1 MSKDTTSGA
10 KTGTQGD
17 AQVADAAPGN
27 WVDAYAPAILKP
39 YLRLMRADRP
49 IGFWLLLWPCWWSTA
64 LAAGKEHDYF
74 PNVKL
79 LFLFAVGAFVMR
91 GAGCVYN
98 DILDREI
105 DAKVARTRSRPIPSG
120 AVSVTQAWIFLGL
133 LLAAGFGVLLAVGAV
148 GRPEYNWFVVGL
160 GVASLI
166 PVALYP
172 KMKRITNWPQAVL
185 GLAFSWGAL
194 MGWAAVEGSLN
205 GAAVALYLGSIAW
218 TIGYDT
224 IYALQDKEDDAL
236 IGVKSTALRFGE
248 NTKLWVGFFY
258 AMAGSGVAL
267 AGLQIKAGWAFL
279 GLMTMA
285 VMHLSQ
291 QVTTLDPNNPRNCLD
306 RFRSNAYF
314 GAIVFAA
321 FTIDILWRF
330 F

>member
-1 MSKDTTSGA
+1 MSKDTTSRA
-10 KTGTQGD
+10 KAGTQGD

-27 WVDAYAPAILKP
+27 WVDAYAPAVLKP

-49 IGFWLLLWPCWWSTA
+49 IGFWLLLWPCWWSTS
-64 LAAGKEHDYF
+64 LVAAKEHYAF
-74 PNVKL
+74 PDVKL

-98 DILDREI
+98 DILDHEI

-120 AVSVTQAWIFLGL
+120 AVSVTQAWTFLGL
-133 LLAAGFGVLLAVGAV
+133 LLAIGFGVLLAVGAV

-160 GVASLI
+160 GIASLI

-172 KMKRITNWPQAVL
+172 MMKRVTNWPQAVL

-194 MGWAAVEGSLN
+194 MGWAAVEGRLS
-205 GAAVALYLGSIAW
+205 GPAIALYLGAVAW

-248 NTKLWVGFFY
+248 NTRLWIGFFY
-258 AMAGSGVAL
+258 AMAGSGIAL
-267 AGLQIKAGWAFL
+267 AGLNVQARWVFL
-279 GLMTMA
+279 ALIMMA

-291 QVTTLDPNNPRNCLD
+291 QVTTLDTANPKNCLE

-321 FTIDILWRF
+321 FTVDLLWRF